1 MEIWFF
7 LHFNIIQDSFENRS
21 RGWYARK
28 SLSVWKSYEKAK
40 GNPWPQQTPLKIR
53 LAWIKLDSVGP
64 WFARVQAWRAL
75 GLPSPELP

>member
-7 LHFNIIQDSFENRS
+7 LHSNIIQDRFENRS
-21 RGWYARK
+21 RGSYARK

-40 GNPWPQQTPLKIR
+40 RKPWPQQTPLKIR
-53 LAWIKLDSVGP
+53 PAWIKLDSVGP